1 MIGQKGLNLIRQW
14 EGFKPYPYKCP
25 ADKMTIGYGHVI
37 KENENFIQ
45 ITPAEAEELL
55 LDDVIDAEKAVIR
68 VNEKIPLSANQ
79 YDALVSLVFN
89 IGIGA
94 FENSS
99 MYGYLMSK
107 DYVAAASEFP
117 RWCKANKR
125 GLKGL
130 LKRRID
136 EMLLFMEE

>member
-25 ADKMTIGYGHVI
+25 AGKMTIGYGHVI
-37 KENENFIQ
+37 KDCEEFNK

-55 LDDVIDAEKAVIR
+55 LEDVIDAEEAVIR